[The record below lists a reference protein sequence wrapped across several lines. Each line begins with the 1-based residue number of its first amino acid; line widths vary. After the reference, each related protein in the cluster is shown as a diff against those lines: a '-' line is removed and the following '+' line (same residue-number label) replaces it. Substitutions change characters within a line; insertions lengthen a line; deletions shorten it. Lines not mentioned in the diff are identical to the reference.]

1 MEIDDKF
8 FISVE
13 GIDGS
18 GTTTITE
25 DLYKHLEADVKTTH
39 EPFMPDYD
47 KLIDESVEYGHPL
60 ETFFAFQAD
69 RAEHIRFINEDM
81 DCEVLVSDRYKH
93 STMAYQAALISQDEV
108 PGGNIRQY
116 MEGVMDVFPDPDVVV
131 FADAT
136 PEECVGRM
144 SGEDRYENPELLEE
158 VYSNY
163 KVYLREWYEGDVIW
177 ADTSDQYDLDYLL
190 DRLRYYGVGT

>member
-1 MEIDDKF
+1 MEINDKF

-25 DLYKHLEADVKTTH
+25 DLYKHLKADVKTTH

-47 KLIDESVEYGHPL
+47 KMIDEAVEYGHPL
-60 ETFFAFQAD
+60 EPFFAFQAD
-69 RAEHIRFINEDM
+69 RAEHIRYINEDM
-81 DCEVLVSDRYKH
+81 DCEVVVSDRYKH
-93 STMAYQAALISQDEV
+93 STMAYQAAFIDQDEV

-116 MEGVMDVFPDPDVVV
+116 MEGVMDIFPDPDVVV
-131 FADAT
+131 FADAN
-136 PEECVGRM
+136 PEECANRM
-144 SGEDRYENPELLEE
+144 SGDDRYEDPEKLQE

-163 KVYLREWYEGDVIW
+163 KVYLREFYEGDVVW
-177 ADTSDQYDLDYLL
+177 VDTSDQYDLDYLL
-190 DRLRYYGVGT
+190 DRLRYYGVGA

>member
-1 MEIDDKF
+1 MNIDDKF
-8 FISVE
+8 FISCE

-25 DLYKHLEADVKTTH
+25 DLYKHLPGQVKTTH

-47 KLIDESVEYGHPL
+47 TLIDEAVEYGTPL
-60 ETFFAFQAD
+60 EAFFAFQAD
-69 RAEHIRFINEDM
+69 RAEHIRHINEDIEC
-81 DCEVLVSDRYKH
+81 DTIISDRYKH
-93 STMAYQAALISQDEV
+93 STMAYQAALIEQEEV
-108 PGGNIRQY
+108 PGGNIRRY

-144 SGEDRYENPELLEE
+144 SGKDKYEDPELLKE

-163 KVYLREWYEGDVIW
+163 KVYFREWYDGDVIFV
-177 ADTSDQYDLDYLL
+177 DTSDEYNL
-190 DRLRYYGVGT
+190 DRLLDLLRRYDVGT